1 MLDQLGIHVD
11 YVESEK
17 WMYCAWRERGRGSEH
32 IFIQLADD
40 LSLADQVTYLA
51 RAWTGLLPAAEHR
64 WCTPWTIDEDDPEM
78 EWRSFWWPR
87 QS

>member
-51 RAWTGLLPAAEHR
+51 RAWTGLLPAVEHR
-64 WCTPWTIDEDDPEM
+64 WCTPWTIDEDDPRDG
-78 EWRSFWWPR
+78 WRRFWGP
-87 QS
+87 QQP